1 MPQTEVKACLILWGK
16 RKESDKPTIKP
27 WARGSSFISH
37 WMLAFHFQDFM
48 SSHYSLTFSG
58 SASHCHC
65 CSCWFG
71 FPPRRLQW
79 GHSWWRW
86 GSWQSDAADPP
97 EQPTGSQPHHL
108 LRAGRCHSG
117 RKKER
122 GSTTSWDREGHSSQ
136 EDAITDSRGSRAC
149 SKLPTNALYY
159 KY

>member
-1 MPQTEVKACLILWGK
+1 MEVKACLILWGK

-27 WARGSSFISH
+27 WARGSSLFPIECQ
-37 WMLAFHFQDFM
+37 HFTFK
-48 SSHYSLTFSG
+48 SSCLHIILTFSG
-58 SASHCHC
+58 SASHC

-71 FPPRRLQW
+71 FLLRRLQW
-79 GHSWWRW
+79 EHSWWRW
-86 GSWQSDAADPP
+86 GSWQSAAADPP

-117 RKKER
+117 RKEER